1 MTAHKNVYSALAAA
15 QQDMDSLRKGSINPA
30 FKSRYADL
38 ADVMQAVLPALNKHG
53 LALFHSMRRIEGDNC
68 MVTVLAHGESE
79 TLIECAVP
87 LIVNKNDMQGMKSA
101 TTYAKRI
108 GAESVTGI
116 APEDDDG
123 NAAAKAAPATAPVVA
138 AMRDGLQDAW
148 EDGILDSLPP
158 NANPR
163 QKAEAFAD
171 AIAKAFMT
179 KGLKALDNEWER
191 REKIIRGLENKYP
204 DLFAQVAA
212 AYDSRRDQLEHETG
226 LAQPV

>member
-1 MTAHKNVYSALAAA
+1 MTKQEPIQAGAVVQAHKNVYSALAAA

-79 TLIECAVP
+79 TMIECAVP

-123 NAAAKAAPATAPVVA
+123 NAAAAAAPKREQPRQESIADDMAAFSSLVDATVFAIGKQPTVA
-138 AMRDGLQDAW
+138 ALKSYWQTLDFTLQADG
-148 EDGILDSLPP
+148 
-158 NANPR
+158 
-163 QKAEAFAD
+163 KV
-171 AIAKAFMT
+171 IAAKDKRKTELHGLEQAAAT
-179 KGLKALDNEWER
+179 LKAVDDE
-191 REKIIRGLENKYP
+191 IPY
-204 DLFAQVAA
+204 
-212 AYDSRRDQLEHETG
+212 
-226 LAQPV
+226 

>member
-1 MTAHKNVYSALAAA
+1 MATHKNVYSALAAA

-68 MVTVLAHGESE
+68 MVTVLAHGESD
-79 TLIECAVP
+79 TMIECAVP

-123 NAAAKAAPATAPVVA
+123 NAAAAAAPKREEPKREQPRQESIADDMAAFSSLVDATVFAISKQPTVA
-138 AMRDGLQDAW
+138 ALKSYWQGLSPDVQADG
-148 EDGILDSLPP
+148 
-158 NANPR
+158 
-163 QKAEAFAD
+163 KV
-171 AIAKAFMT
+171 IAAKDKRKT
-179 KGLKALDNEWER
+179 ELTVSDE
-191 REKIIRGLENKYP
+191 IPY
-204 DLFAQVAA
+204 
-212 AYDSRRDQLEHETG
+212 
-226 LAQPV
+226 